1 VRSILFLRLYI
12 VANYNLQH
20 EKVYLL
26 QDAVFYDFKKSLL
39 SFVKRKMK
47 KLKQKPFNY
56 YKAKSH
62 PIPDGFL
69 DIADLFTDTIL
80 FQKLSWC

>member
-1 VRSILFLRLYI
+1 
-12 VANYNLQH
+12 
-20 EKVYLL
+20 
-26 QDAVFYDFKKSLL
+26 
-39 SFVKRKMK
+39 MK

>member
-1 VRSILFLRLYI
+1 MRSILFLRLYI

-26 QDAVFYDFKKSLL
+26 QDAVFYDSKKSLL

-47 KLKQKPFNY
+47 KLKQKPLTIIKQ
-56 YKAKSH
+56 KATRYRMA
-62 PIPDGFL
+62 F
-69 DIADLFTDTIL
+69 
-80 FQKLSWC
+80 